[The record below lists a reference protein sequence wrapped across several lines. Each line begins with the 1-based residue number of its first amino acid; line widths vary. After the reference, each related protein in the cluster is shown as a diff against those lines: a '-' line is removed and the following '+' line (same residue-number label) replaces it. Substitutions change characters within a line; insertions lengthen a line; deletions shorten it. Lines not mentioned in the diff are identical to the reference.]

1 MKRFFMVLCVL
12 AGLGCIITASGA
24 VAASQNPPANLAL
37 GAGAAPSAVP
47 AKTAHVVVA
56 LCDTI
61 FQRIAP
67 VKPELGDGNTPA
79 SNLYW
84 GAMYGVKTFLPKQSG
99 WKLLHVQ
106 TNPAPLVLERL
117 VLFNET
123 LNLTVVADAWQG
135 MAIREATSAFLEYA
149 AGRTVVDVFYGG
161 KTLKAGA
168 GAGLVVYMGHNGLM
182 DFSLPFYP
190 MKSDAKPRDAVI
202 FACQSKNYFADAI
215 KAGGAYP
222 LLRTT
227 GNMAPEAYILHALL
241 NSWGREDE
249 ENTIREE
256 VAKAY
261 NQYQKCGMKAARSLF
276 AAGW

>member
-1 MKRFFMVLCVL
+1 
-12 AGLGCIITASGA
+12 
-24 VAASQNPPANLAL
+24 
-37 GAGAAPSAVP
+37 
-47 AKTAHVVVA
+47 
-56 LCDTI
+56 
-61 FQRIAP
+61 
-67 VKPELGDGNTPA
+67 
-79 SNLYW
+79 NLYW

-99 WKLLHVQ
+99 WKVLHTQ
-106 TNPAPLVLERL
+106 SRPAPLILERL
-117 VLFNET
+117 VLFHEA

-135 MAIREATSAFLEYA
+135 MAIREATAAFLEYA
-149 AGRTVVDVFYGG
+149 AGRTNVDVFYSGG
-161 KTLKAGA
+161 KHIKAGS

-190 MKSDAKPRDAVI
+190 LKNDAVQRDAVI
-202 FACQSKNYFADAI
+202 FACQSKRYFTDAI

-241 NSWGREDE
+241 TSWGREDE
-249 ENTIREE
+249 EAALREE

-261 NQYQKCGMKAARSLF
+261 NHYQKCGMKAARNLF